1 MNKYS
6 FDYVWLDCVYYVDA
20 EVLEHGTVALDDDT
34 ESDTFEP
41 KEDPVFGLTISD
53 CWGEELEYADD
64 ILIDVATQIACNLYW
79 FEISLDNPC
88 EEDN

>member
-1 MNKYS
+1 MNNYS
-6 FDYVWLDCVYYVDA
+6 FDFEWLDKVYYVDA
-20 EVLEHGTVALDDDT
+20 EVLEHGTVALDGDP

-41 KEDPVFGLTISD
+41 KEDPIFGFTITD

-79 FEISLDNPC
+79 FSL
-88 EEDN
+88 EETN